1 MTSRTC
7 AASFITREE
16 LMSLLRLQGVED
28 IDQVRRAFLEGSG
41 DLSVVRV
48 DEGEPQGTVARHQI
62 G

>member
-1 MTSRTC
+1 
-7 AASFITREE
+7 
-16 LMSLLRLQGVED
+16 MSLLRLQGVED

-48 DEGEPQGTVARHQI
+48 DEGEPQGTVARRQI